1 MTIIIHPSIFYLFL
15 LLSCFLRGLDP
26 LPAVSVSSY
35 LKNQKDSLVFCF
47 TKHMNYLIV
56 VFMYGNAFYHRY
68 HKLQQIHLN
77 LGLFIKAC
85 WLAAAMNS

>member
-26 LPAVSVSSY
+26 FPAVSVSSY
-35 LKNQKDSLVFCF
+35 RKNQKDSLKMDSF

-56 VFMYGNAFYHRY
+56 VFYV
-68 HKLQQIHLN
+68 
-77 LGLFIKAC
+77 
-85 WLAAAMNS
+85 W